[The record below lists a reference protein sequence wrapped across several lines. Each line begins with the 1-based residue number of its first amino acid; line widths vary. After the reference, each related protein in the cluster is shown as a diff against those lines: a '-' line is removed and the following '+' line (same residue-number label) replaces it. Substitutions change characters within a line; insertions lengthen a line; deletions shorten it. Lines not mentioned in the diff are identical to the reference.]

1 MAKSAGRFLIL
12 HLILP
17 DQSIVDNTHFI
28 FEVDGIMP
36 LCSNGSET
44 NRLGFTMNSP
54 ESIIP
59 LGIIWATKS
68 KRLQQHKVR

>member
-1 MAKSAGRFLIL
+1 MIRDRSGGQKMAKSAGRFLIL

-44 NRLGFTMNSP
+44 IKQIRFYY
-54 ESIIP
+54 E
-59 LGIIWATKS
+59 
-68 KRLQQHKVR
+68 